1 MCCTNLQIIHRA
13 IRAFVAFEYLYQD
26 YQDTFFLKQQTI
38 KSLAIE
44 CVAGTLRI
52 ILHTTRAFVAFE
64 YLRSELSGL

>member
-38 KSLAIE
+38 KSLAI
-44 CVAGTLRI
+44 
-52 ILHTTRAFVAFE
+52 
-64 YLRSELSGL
+64 